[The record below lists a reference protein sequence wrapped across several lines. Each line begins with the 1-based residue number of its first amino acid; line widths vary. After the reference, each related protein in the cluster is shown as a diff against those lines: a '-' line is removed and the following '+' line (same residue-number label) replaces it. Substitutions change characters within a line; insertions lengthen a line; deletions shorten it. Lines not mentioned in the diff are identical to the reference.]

1 MSWLRR
7 KKPMSW
13 GAAESESA
21 LPGITTVPWAEL
33 RGGTGRPADK
43 LPALL
48 VALVLDPGDDLRDKL
63 STELGPSGL
72 WAQATPYAIP
82 FLLRVAAD
90 VNHPRGAD
98 IAQLLLEEIVYG
110 EPHRSEIDAG
120 NAGLRAQVRSALE
133 AGRPFFESQFHTG
146 DPASQALAIAI
157 LAGLDDDSGRL
168 RELLAGIDIQRTDPL
183 VAEAIRD
190 AYDHFDDN

>member
-1 MSWLRR
+1 MGWLRR

-21 LPGITTVPWAEL
+21 LPGITTVPWTEL
-33 RGGTGRPADK
+33 RGGTGRPATE
-43 LPALL
+43 LPGLL
-48 VALVLDPGDDLRDKL
+48 VALVLDPADDLRDML
-63 STELGPSGL
+63 SGELAPSGL

-98 IAQLLLEEIVYG
+98 IAQLLLEEIAYG
-110 EPHRSEIDAG
+110 EPHRSELDAG
-120 NAGLRAQVRSALE
+120 NTGLRAQVRSALE
-133 AGRPFFESQFHTG
+133 AGRPFFESQLRAD
-146 DPASQALAIAI
+146 DPASQAQSIAI
-157 LAGLDDDSGRL
+157 LAGLDGGSARL
-168 RELLAGIDIQRTDPL
+168 RELLAGIDIQRADPL

-190 AYDHFDDN
+190 AYDHFDND